1 MILAGYKKIIYN
13 YSEEHQCYLW
23 TPPKTGSNHATFLFN
38 HFSFYSKI
46 YREFDKVLLYD
57 HNQKVFT
64 HCHQYIMLPEHSN
77 YKIICTA
84 RTPFASLYSFY
95 KHVKKF
101 NWAYKIGDLSFKDF
115 IQNNTE
121 PESTENLEVI
131 RLHNFLF
138 SEILQQKIP
147 NYFVRVEH
155 LYEDYLKIPFI
166 NGSKLHTSGILEEIC
181 SNKINV
187 GDTPSNFSDYLDQD
201 LQDYISTK
209 YSNYFD
215 LLGYSK
221 TVL

>member
-1 MILAGYKKIIYN
+1 MILSSFAKIIYN
-13 YSEEHQCYLW
+13 YSTEHQCYLW

-46 YREFDKVLLYD
+46 YKKSDETLLYD
-57 HNQKVFT
+57 HNQRVFT
-64 HCHQYIMLPEHSN
+64 HCHQYITLPEHSD

-84 RTPFASLYSFY
+84 RTPFSSLYSFY
-95 KHVKKF
+95 NHLKKF
-101 NWAYKIGDLSFKDF
+101 NWAYRIGELSFKDF
-115 IQNNTE
+115 IFNNTE
-121 PESTENLEVI
+121 PESDANREVI

-138 SEILQQKIP
+138 SEIEQQKIP
-147 NYFVRVEH
+147 DYFVRVEH

-187 GDTPSNFSDYLDQD
+187 GETNSSFSDYIDQE
-201 LQDYISTK
+201 LQDYISEK

-221 TVL
+221 TVI